1 MESNNKL
8 KEISIKNRMLYF
20 FNDIIKNEDFD
31 CDSLLINKESYK
43 NILVYKI
50 LYFIQSFDLC

>member
-8 KEISIKNRMLYF
+8 KEISIKNRMRYY

-31 CDSLLINKESYK
+31 CDSLLINEESYE